1 MTCPVACIQMPKEI
15 GEVLD
20 VLMGDL
26 DSYLGEL
33 GEEMRAIA
41 ECLDIDLGVVVT
53 LNFAY
58 ELRRVCSILCMIL
71 SYVL

>member
-1 MTCPVACIQMPKEI
+1 MTFPVACIQMPKEI

-20 VLMGDL
+20 ELMGDL
-26 DSYLGEL
+26 DGYLGEL

-58 ELRRVCSILCMIL
+58 ELRRVCLIPCVM
-71 SYVL
+71 